1 MTPPRFAGPRMVL
14 LAFLIMNLAIG
25 LTYGSFGA
33 LLLPMEAHFGTNRA
47 VVSLAVS
54 LVVLNSGLLA
64 PVIGT
69 LIGRFSIRGIMVVG
83 ASLATLGYVAL
94 AWAQTGLQMLLCF
107 GLAIGPGMALLGP
120 LPCFTLVSNWYAR
133 GQGTALG
140 IIGMPIL
147 VMALPLIVVAA
158 MPAVGLRGMI
168 LLLAAG
174 YASTIPLVLAVVDR
188 PEQIGQQAKGG
199 EGAAAPDSPAEAAIT
214 LVQLFRSPMFLAMIV
229 GSGLIVGAGVA
240 KTVHLMPLLVEGGWD
255 IGRAALLLSISG
267 GTGVIGS
274 LLFGWLADR
283 FNAGYT
289 LALGSLVQAGVW
301 LILIAPV
308 RFELLVLDAIAIGA
322 CSGGFVSAKGVLV
335 SRLFGGANFARV
347 MGASGLATLPF
358 LFGMPPLA
366 GLLRQWTGS
375 YAIAV
380 AVFVAGFVVAAACLG
395 VLGGREMRLMRGGS
409 RQPGG
414 A

>member
-1 MTPPRFAGPRMVL
+1 MTPPRFAGARMVL

-33 LLLPMEAHFGTNRA
+33 LLLPMEAHFATNRA
-47 VVSLAVS
+47 VVSLAIS

-83 ASLATLGYVAL
+83 ASLATIGYVAL
-94 AWAQTGLQMLLCF
+94 AWAQTGAQMLLCF

-174 YASTIPLVLAVVDR
+174 YASTIPLVLAVIDR
-188 PEQIGQQAKGG
+188 PDQIGQQAKGLDG
-199 EGAAAPDSPAEAAIT
+199 GPAPDRPAETAVT

-240 KTVHLMPLLVEGGWD
+240 KTVHLMPLLVEEGWD

-289 LALGSLVQAGVW
+289 LALSSLVQAGVW
-301 LILIAPV
+301 VILIAPV
-308 RFELLVLDAIAIGA
+308 RFELLVLDAIAIGV
-322 CSGGFVSAKGVLV
+322 CSGGFISAKGVLI
-335 SRLFGGANFARV
+335 SRLFGGENFARV

-375 YAIAV
+375 YAVAV
-380 AVFVAGFVVAAACLG
+380 AVFVAGFIVAAACLG
-395 VLGGREMRLMRGGS
+395 LLGRRERRLMRDGS
-409 RQPGG
+409 GPGG